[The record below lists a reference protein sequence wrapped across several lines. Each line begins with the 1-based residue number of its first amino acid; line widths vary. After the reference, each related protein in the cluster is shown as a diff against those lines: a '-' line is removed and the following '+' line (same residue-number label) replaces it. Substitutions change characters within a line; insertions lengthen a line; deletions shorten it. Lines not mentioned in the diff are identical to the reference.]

1 MNTDF
6 RTGTRQLTDS
16 PRLYV
21 VGAGAMGCLFG
32 GLLAEGG
39 LDVTLVDPCREHVDA
54 INGKGLRIVGFGG
67 DRNISV
73 RAVTCP
79 AGLPVADIVFV
90 QCKSYCTEVAIKSAI
105 GAIGTDTAVIS
116 FQNGLGNEELLASVV
131 GEDRVLGGLTAQG
144 ASIEAPG
151 TVRNYSELPTW
162 IGEMSGGIS
171 GRAAGLARLL
181 SENGLPTSA
190 SENIRL
196 DIWKKLMANV
206 GVSAPSG
213 IANLRIRHLMQVPQ
227 MRETAYAAIGEAA
240 EVARAIGLDLD
251 PLEAREVL
259 EKVSGPGGTGDNK
272 SSLCI
277 DLLLGRQTEIDFING
292 AIVELGMHH
301 GIPTPV
307 NATLVSAVKA
317 LEFRNGELGAEA

>member
-1 MNTDF
+1 M
-6 RTGTRQLTDS
+6 TDS
-16 PRLYV
+16 TRLYV

-39 LDVTLVDPCREHVDA
+39 LDVTLVDPWREHVDA
-54 INGKGLRIVGFGG
+54 INGTGLRIVGFGG
-67 DRNISV
+67 DRGVPV
-73 RAVTCP
+73 RAVASP
-79 AGLPVADIVFV
+79 SGLPVADIVFI
-90 QCKSYCTEVAIKSAI
+90 QCKSYSTETAIESAI
-105 GAIGTDTAVIS
+105 GAVGADTVVIS

-171 GRAAGLARLL
+171 ERTSGLARLM
-181 SENGLPTSA
+181 SEHGLPTSA

-196 DIWKKLMANV
+196 DMWKKLMANV

-213 IANLRIRHLMQVPQ
+213 IANLRIRHLMQVPH
-227 MRETAYAAIGEAA
+227 MRETAYAAISEAA
-240 EVARAIGLDLD
+240 EVARATGLDLD
-251 PLEAREVL
+251 PIEAREVL

-277 DLLLGRQTEIDFING
+277 DLLHGRPTEIDFING
-292 AIVELGMHH
+292 AIVELGQRH

-317 LEFRNGELGAEA
+317 LEFRNAELGAKLDY

>member
-1 MNTDF
+1 MNSEI
-6 RTGTRQLTDS
+6 RKASRPLADS

-39 LDVTLVDPCREHVDA
+39 LDVTLVDPWQEHVDA
-54 INGKGLRIVGFGG
+54 INGRGLRIVGFGG
-67 DRNISV
+67 DRDVSV

-79 AGLPVADIVFV
+79 AGLRIADIVFV
-90 QCKSYCTEVAIKSAI
+90 QCKSYCTEAAIKSAI
-105 GAIGTDTAVIS
+105 GTVGTETVVIS

-131 GEDRVLGGLTAQG
+131 GEDKVLGGLTAQG

-162 IGEMSGGIS
+162 IGEMSGGVS
-171 GRAAGLARLL
+171 GRATGLAKLL
-181 SENGLPTSA
+181 SGHGLPTSA

-206 GVSAPSG
+206 GVSASSG
-213 IANLRIRHLMQVPQ
+213 IANLRIRHLMQVPD
-227 MRETAYAAIGEAA
+227 MRETAYAAISEAA
-240 EVARAIGLDLD
+240 EVARATGLDLD
-251 PLEAREVL
+251 PVEAREVL

-277 DLLLGRQTEIDFING
+277 DLLQGRQTEIDFING
-292 AIVELGMHH
+292 AIVDLGMRH

-317 LEFRNGELGAEA
+317 VEFRNAELGGDK

>member
-1 MNTDF
+1 MNLAKGK
-6 RTGTRQLTDS
+6 GTHPSKDS

-39 LDVTLVDPCREHVDA
+39 LDVTLVDPWREHVDA

-67 DRNISV
+67 DRDIPV
-73 RAVTCP
+73 RAVACP
-79 AGLPVADIVFV
+79 AGLPVADMVFV

-105 GAIGTDTAVIS
+105 GAVGAETVVIS

-131 GEDRVLGGLTAQG
+131 GEDQVLGGLTAQG
-144 ASIEAPG
+144 ASVEAPG

-162 IGEMSGGIS
+162 IGEMSGGVS
-171 GRAAGLARLL
+171 GRAAGLARIL
-181 SENGLPTSA
+181 SEHGLPTSA

-213 IANLRIRHLMQVPQ
+213 IANLRIRHLMRVPH
-227 MRETAYAAIGEAA
+227 MRETAYAAISEAA
-240 EVARAIGLDLD
+240 EVARAIGIDLD
-251 PLEAREVL
+251 PIEAREVL

-277 DLLLGRQTEIDFING
+277 DLLHGRQTEIDFING
-292 AIVELGMHH
+292 AIVQLGMRH

-317 LEFRNGELGAEA
+317 LEFRNAELGGKE

>member
-1 MNTDF
+1 MK
-6 RTGTRQLTDS
+6 DS

-39 LDVTLVDPCREHVDA
+39 LDVMLVDPWQEHVDA
-54 INGKGLRIVGFGG
+54 INGNGLRIVGFGG
-67 DRNISV
+67 DRDISV
-73 RAVTCP
+73 RAVTSP

-90 QCKSYCTEVAIKSAI
+90 QCKSYCTAAAIESAA
-105 GAIGTDTAVIS
+105 GAVGTDTVVIS

-131 GEDRVLGGLTAQG
+131 GEDKVLGGLTAQG
-144 ASIEAPG
+144 ASMEAPG

-162 IGEMSGGIS
+162 IGEMSGGVS
-171 GRAAGLARLL
+171 ERTTGLARLL
-181 SENGLPTSA
+181 SEHGLPTTA

-196 DIWKKLMANV
+196 DMWKKLMANV
-206 GVSAPSG
+206 GASAPSG
-213 IANLRIRHLMQVPQ
+213 IANLRIRQLMQVPH
-227 MRETAYAAIGEAA
+227 MRETVYAAISEAA
-240 EVARAIGLDLD
+240 EVARATGLDID
-251 PLEAREVL
+251 PIEAREVL
-259 EKVSGPGGTGDNK
+259 DKVSGPGGTGDNK

-277 DLLLGRQTEIDFING
+277 DLLHGRPTEIDFING
-292 AIVELGMHH
+292 AIVELGLCH

-317 LEFRNGELGAEA
+317 LEFRNAELGCEA

>member
-1 MNTDF
+1 MNAEI
-6 RTGTRQLTDS
+6 RKGTRPMTDS
-16 PRLYV
+16 TRLCV

-39 LDVTLVDPCREHVDA
+39 LDVTLVDPWQEHVDA

-67 DRNISV
+67 DRDIPV

-90 QCKSYCTEVAIKSAI
+90 QCKSYCTEAAIKSAI
-105 GAIGTDTAVIS
+105 GVVGMDSVVIS

-131 GEDRVLGGLTAQG
+131 GEDKVLGGLTAQG
-144 ASIEAPG
+144 ASVEAPG

-162 IGEMSGGIS
+162 IGEMSGGVS
-171 GRAAGLARLL
+171 GRATGLAGLL
-181 SENGLPTSA
+181 SEHGLPTSA

-206 GVSAPSG
+206 GISASSG
-213 IANLRIRHLMQVPQ
+213 IANLRIRHLMQVPH

-240 EVARAIGLDLD
+240 EVARATGLDLD
-251 PLEAREVL
+251 PAEAREVL

-272 SSLCI
+272 SSLCV
-277 DLLLGRQTEIDFING
+277 DLLHGRRTEIDFING
-292 AIVELGMHH
+292 AIVELGMRH

-317 LEFRNGELGAEA
+317 LEFRNAELGGKA